1 MKIPTSFQLGG
12 ITWKVVLR
20 KRLPGKYGECDLA
33 KTTIYVR
40 ENIDQEL
47 KEQTF
52 CHELAHA
59 IQFAMGIS
67 QENHDEQQIDAFA
80 TFLHQFLT
88 SAQYDSTD

>member
-1 MKIPTSFQLGG
+1 MRIPTSFKLGG

-33 KTTIYVR
+33 KTTIYVK

-52 CHELAHA
+52 CHELIHA
-59 IQFAMGIS
+59 IMFARGIS
-67 QENHDEQQIDAFA
+67 QEDHNETEVDAFA

-88 SAQYDSTD
+88 SAQYNE

>member
-1 MKIPTSFQLGG
+1 MKIPTSFKLGG
-12 ITWKVVLR
+12 LTWKVVLR

-40 ENIDQEL
+40 NNISQEL
-47 KEQTF
+47 MEQTF

-59 IQFAMGIS
+59 IQFAMGIL
-67 QENHDEQQIDAFA
+67 QENHNEQEIDAFA

-88 SAQYDSTD
+88 SAEYASTD